1 MEDND
6 QTLDQIPFPS
16 FRIRFCDFADV
27 RAQLILYE
35 NSVLF
40 PLWIICRLLGDK
52 ARFLATVFS
61 ISLKCAFPPSSLSA
75 TMIAG
80 VSTDVVGNLNIIQS
94 VAKKRVGVNRS
105 ENSARYTYHWMM
117 NQIRWVGKRL
127 E

>member
-1 MEDND
+1 
-6 QTLDQIPFPS
+6 
-16 FRIRFCDFADV
+16 
-27 RAQLILYE
+27 
-35 NSVLF
+35 
-40 PLWIICRLLGDK
+40 
-52 ARFLATVFS
+52 
-61 ISLKCAFPPSSLSA
+61 
-75 TMIAG
+75 MIAG